1 MWRQRKTVIVWPT
14 TWILMWTIQFPW
26 RQCTA
31 SFSQKLCIKDL
42 TDLLA
47 VQYDLQAWALGT
59 SEMKSVCRYN
69 SSGVQN
75 HQHVNTDRI
84 HESNLP
90 PMLCTVWHKYWI
102 IYTKS
107 THFHLKAT
115 VKHEACMSPEPV
127 KAGVKYSK
135 VWNHYVMCFWKD
147 LIVIMIT
154 GSISNRLVKHYKCYK
169 CMFLFAVL

>member
-1 MWRQRKTVIVWPT
+1 MTNHMNFDVDNTVPMKTMHCFLQSKALYQGPHRFISSAIWP
-14 TWILMWTIQFPW
+14 
-26 RQCTA
+26 
-31 SFSQKLCIKDL
+31 SG
-42 TDLLA
+42 
-47 VQYDLQAWALGT
+47 LGT
-59 SEMKSVCRYN
+59 GDKWNEVCLQVYCRYN

-147 LIVIMIT
+147 PIVIMIT
-154 GSISNRLVKHYKCYK
+154 GSISNRLVKHFKCYK